1 MAVLF
6 ATDFSDRSISA
17 LREAARQAQARDAE
31 LTLVNTLE
39 ELRTQSVWTSLFED
53 LEELR
58 EHMLNERLE
67 HLQSFYDEHVDAET
81 RGALST
87 TFRVMSGRASDNI
100 LKLAEELDAQLI
112 VVGSSGKGQAMAT
125 LLGSV
130 SNDLVRQSH
139 RPVMVVP
146 DHEGDAQAPNGPIL
160 VPVDFSPVGIAL
172 LEHARTL
179 AERDGTKLLVV
190 HSIGSAPA
198 RMDRAFSVDP
208 GAIDRAVALQ
218 RQGLEQIISAL
229 GLSDAVSVLQVE
241 IGDAHSVI
249 RDAAKKHSARLI
261 VIGSHGHRG
270 LQRWMLGNTAER
282 VLREVLCP
290 VLVLRETLEEDSPH
304 HDLLNESSSPRSERV
319 NEKN

>member
-31 LTLVNTLE
+31 LILVNTLD
-39 ELRTQSVWTSLFED
+39 ELRAQSVWTSLFED
-53 LEELR
+53 LESLR
-58 EHMLNERLE
+58 EHMLSERLE
-67 HLQSFYDEHVDAET
+67 HLESFYNEHVDAPT
-81 RGALST
+81 RDALSA
-87 TFRVMSGRASDNI
+87 TFRVMSGRAGDNI
-100 LKLAEELDAQLI
+100 LKLADELDVQLI

-146 DHEGDAQAPNGPIL
+146 GHEDGARTPAGPIL
-160 VPVDFSPVGIAL
+160 VPVDFSAVGIAL
-172 LEHARTL
+172 LKHAHVL

-218 RQGLEQIISAL
+218 RQGLEQIIDSL
-229 GLSDAVSVLQVE
+229 GIADAVSILQVE

-249 RDAAKKHSARLI
+249 RDAAKEHSARLI

-270 LQRWMLGNTAER
+270 IQRLMLGNTAER
-282 VLREVLCP
+282 VLREVPCP
-290 VLVLRETLEEDSPH
+290 VLVLRETLEDDSPH
-304 HDLLNESSSPRSERV
+304 HDLLG
-319 NEKN
+319 